1 MDLSKQIQKADE
13 AVKRRN
19 WALAI
24 SLFQSILDLDPN
36 SGEARLGL
44 RKALDGKFEGKK
56 SSGNVLAYVGGFLPL
71 LSAGVA
77 KMTKGHAARA
87 RNLERFLVQAP
98 HHVGANLAL
107 GDALWQAGHLASAY
121 VVYRHLGDRL
131 LHEGR
136 QTKNAEAGG
145 RAFRAAGACAHELG
159 RFDEAATCYEAALEL
174 NPRDQE
180 AQRARKNLAA
190 EGQLGK
196 GGFATA
202 KSSRELLK
210 DADQTKRLEESQ
222 RKQHRSADESAEA
235 LKAAKSRLAQDP
247 DDVEALREVG
257 ELSAKL
263 GKIDDALDHLERAL
277 VKSPGDLVLAGLVA
291 DLQIREAEGDLD
303 RARKLGDEAKI
314 ERLTKKIATIRKQGL
329 EGRVAAHPTDLGLR
343 QQFGEALMG
352 AGDVDAAIAEF
363 QRSVKDPRFAVDARI
378 CLGKAFRTKG
388 LDDLAKN
395 QFEEALES
403 AGPKSDKGL
412 ELLYEL
418 GCLAEARRDADE
430 ARRCFG
436 RVLEVNIG
444 FKDAA
449 KKLEALK
456 ASS

>member
-56 SSGNVLAYVGGFLPL
+56 ASGNVLAYVGGFLPL

-107 GDALWQAGHLASAY
+107 GDALWQAGHIASAY

-131 LHEGR
+131 LQEGR

-235 LKAAKSRLAQDP
+235 LK
-247 DDVEALREVG
+247 
-257 ELSAKL
+257 
-263 GKIDDALDHLERAL
+263 
-277 VKSPGDLVLAGLVA
+277 
-291 DLQIREAEGDLD
+291 
-303 RARKLGDEAKI
+303 
-314 ERLTKKIATIRKQGL
+314 
-329 EGRVAAHPTDLGLR
+329 
-343 QQFGEALMG
+343 
-352 AGDVDAAIAEF
+352 
-363 QRSVKDPRFAVDARI
+363 
-378 CLGKAFRTKG
+378 
-388 LDDLAKN
+388 
-395 QFEEALES
+395 
-403 AGPKSDKGL
+403 
-412 ELLYEL
+412 
-418 GCLAEARRDADE
+418 
-430 ARRCFG
+430 
-436 RVLEVNIG
+436 
-444 FKDAA
+444 
-449 KKLEALK
+449 
-456 ASS
+456 

>member
-24 SLFQSILDLDPN
+24 SLYQSILDLDPN

-56 SSGNVLAYVGGFLPL
+56 GGGNALSYVGGFLPL
-71 LSAGVA
+71 LSAGFA
-77 KMTKGHAARA
+77 KLTKGHAARA

-98 HHVGANLAL
+98 HHVGANLGL

-121 VVYRHLGDRL
+121 VVYRHLGDRIL
-131 LHEGR
+131 EGGR
-136 QTKNAEAGG
+136 QGKHAEVGG
-145 RAFRAAGACAHELG
+145 RALRAAGACAQELG
-159 RFDEAATCYEAALEL
+159 QFDDAAECFEAALEL

-202 KSSRELLK
+202 GSSRELLK
-210 DADQTKRLEESQ
+210 DAEQTKRLEQAQ
-222 RKQHRSADESAEA
+222 RKQHRSADELGDA
-235 LKAAKSRLAQDP
+235 LKAAKKRLADDP
-247 DDVEALREVG
+247 DDASALRDVG

-277 VKSPGDLVLAGLVA
+277 IKTPDDANLAGLVA
-291 DLQIREAEGDLD
+291 ELQVREAEGDLD
-303 RARKLGDEAKI
+303 RARKLGDTTKI
-314 ERLTKKIATIRKQGL
+314 ERLEKKIATIRRESL
-329 EGRVAAHPTDLGLR
+329 EKRVAAHPTDLGLR
-343 QQFGEALMG
+343 HQFGEALFG
-352 AGDVDAAIAEF
+352 AGEFDAAIAEF
-363 QRSVKDPRFAVDARI
+363 QRSVKDPRHSVDARI
-378 CLGKAFRTKG
+378 WLGRAFRAKG

-395 QFEEALES
+395 QLEEALEA

-418 GCLAEARRDADE
+418 GCLAADHGNSDE

-436 RVLEVNIG
+436 RILEVNIG
-444 FKDAA
+444 YKDAA
-449 KKLEALK
+449 TRLEALG
-456 ASS
+456 A